1 MNWVDV
7 IVSKVELTS
16 RNCKM
21 FMTDIVQK
29 LVFKD
34 EKGNTVFETDGSLVG
49 KVIQVRF
56 RLLP

>member
-1 MNWVDV
+1 MNWIDV

-34 EKGNTVFETDGSLVG
+34 EEGNIIFETNSSFYYIDYIVIGDG
-49 KVIQVRF
+49 
-56 RLLP
+56 

>member
-1 MNWVDV
+1 MNWVNV

-34 EKGNTVFETDGSLVG
+34 EEGNIISETNSSFYYVDCIVISDG
-49 KVIQVRF
+49 
-56 RLLP
+56 